1 MVGEL
6 AKGNSQNK
14 IIQFQH
20 IAIEGASINL
30 FIKYSKTDQ
39 CGLGTN
45 LSIQAIIQ
53 ISCLVQAIINCLQ
66 ARPNGPG
73 FLFCHYSGKPLSRYQ
88 FSSVLSK
95 TLNLLGID
103 SKLYQSHI
111 FRIGSA
117 TTRAFRARHSVIW
130 PKETQ
135 CLETQCFQIFYKE
148 SRCPLQYYIT
158 CKLGHVI

>member
-6 AKGNSQNK
+6 ALAKGNSHNK

-20 IAIEGASINL
+20 IAIQGSSINL
-30 FIKYSKTDQ
+30 LIKYSKTDQ

-45 LSIQAIIQ
+45 LSIQATTQ
-53 ISCLVQAIINCLQ
+53 VSCLVQAIINCLQ
-66 ARPNGPG
+66 ARPNVPG

-88 FSSVLSK
+88 LSSVLSK
-95 TLNLLGID
+95 TLSLLGID
-103 SKLYQSHI
+103 SKSYQSHI
-111 FRIGSA
+111 FRTGAA

-135 CLETQCFQIFYKE
+135 CLETHAFKYFIRKVAALCN
-148 SRCPLQYYIT
+148 IT
-158 CKLGHVI
+158 SLVSWDM